1 MNKTTKIALRK
12 KLKKLDKY
20 EILLENSTTTKEI
33 HQFVEKIQILLV
45 EIEILEKSNIQS
57 GFSRIPINDGDISGN
72 RGLR

>member
-12 KLKKLDKY
+12 KLKKLDEY

-33 HQFVEKIQILLV
+33 HQLVEKIQILLV

-57 GFSRIPINDGDISGN
+57 GLSRIPINDGDISGN